1 MAALLATDPT
11 ARAAAASDPL
21 GLYVH
26 WPFCRA
32 KCPYCDFNSHV
43 SDSVDHALWRNLL
56 VRELE
61 TLAPRVGGAAD
72 GTRRLVS
79 IFFGGGTPSLMEP
92 ETVADVLAAARRL
105 FRFNNDIEITLEANP
120 TSVEAAKMA
129 AFRQAGI
136 TRVSL
141 GVQALDDAS
150 LRFLGREHSAAEAL
164 AALDAVRAQF
174 DTVSFDLI
182 YARPEQ
188 DLAGWQRELERAI
201 ALEPVHLSLY
211 QLTIEPTTPFY
222 ARHARGE
229 FALPDDD
236 GAADLYEATQEILGR
251 AGLPAYEVSNH
262 ARPGHECRHNL
273 VYWRYQDYL
282 GIGPGAHGRLSD
294 GRPGAAKTATRTH
307 RAPTIWLDRV
317 AREGH
322 ALVDDAPIPRD
333 EALMEAVLMGL
344 RIDEGLTEDR
354 CRHLFGAAP
363 ADLFEAPALEGL
375 VAAGFL
381 ETAGADIRATA
392 AGRAR
397 LDAVTAR
404 LLQHAR
410 PLTGR

>member
-1 MAALLATDPT
+1 MADPLT
-11 ARAAAASDPL
+11 AEGLGTGAAESDPL

-43 SDSVDHALWRNLL
+43 SDSVDHALWRDLL
-56 VRELE
+56 VREMDS
-61 TLAPRVGGAAD
+61 LAPRVAPAGQ
-72 GTRRLVS
+72 TRRLIS
-79 IFFGGGTPSLMEP
+79 LFFGGGTPSLMAP
-92 ETVADVLAAARRL
+92 ETVAAVIDAARRH
-105 FRFNNDIEITLEANP
+105 FAFNNDIEITLEANP

-129 AFRQAGI
+129 AFREAGI

-164 AALDAVRAQF
+164 AALESVRSQF
-174 DTVSFDLI
+174 DNVSFDLI

-188 DLAGWQRELERAI
+188 DLAAWTRELQRAI
-201 ALEPVHLSLY
+201 ALDPVHLSLY

-236 GAADLYEATQEILGR
+236 GAADLYDATQDILGR

-262 ARPGHECRHNL
+262 ARAGHACRHNL

-294 GRPGAAKTATRTH
+294 GRAGAGKRATRTH
-307 RAPTIWLDRV
+307 RAPKIWLERV
-317 AREGH
+317 ARDGH

-333 EALMEAVLMGL
+333 ESLMEAVLMGL
-344 RIDEGLTEDR
+344 RIDEGLTDR
-354 CRHLFGAAP
+354 RFRHLFNAAP
-363 ADLFEAPALEGL
+363 TDLFEPAALETL
-375 VAAGFL
+375 VGAGFL
-381 ETAGADIRATA
+381 TVDGTDIRATP

-397 LDAVTAR
+397 LEAVTSR
-404 LLQHAR
+404 LLQHAL
-410 PLTGR
+410 PDGRS

>member
-1 MAALLATDPT
+1 MADPLT
-11 ARAAAASDPL
+11 TDPL

-43 SDSVDHALWRNLL
+43 SDRVDHALWRDLL

-61 TLAPRVGGAAD
+61 TLAPRVGGGPD
-72 GTRRLVS
+72 GTRRLTS

-92 ETVADVLAAARRL
+92 ETAAAVIEAARGL
-105 FRFNNDIEITLEANP
+105 FRFNNDVEITLEANP

-150 LRFLGREHSAAEAL
+150 LRFLGREHTAAEAL
-164 AALDAVRAQF
+164 GALDSVRSHF
-174 DTVSFDLI
+174 DNVSFDLI

-188 DLAGWQRELERAI
+188 DLAAWEAELARAI
-201 ALEPVHLSLY
+201 ALEPAHLSLY

-236 GAADLYEATQEILGR
+236 GAADLYDATQEILGA

-282 GIGPGAHGRLSD
+282 GIGPGAHGRLST
-294 GRPGAAKTATRTH
+294 GAPGAPKTGTRIH
-307 RAPTIWLDRV
+307 RAPKIWLERV
-317 AREGH
+317 ARDGH
-322 ALVDDAPIPRD
+322 ALVDDIPIPRD
-333 EALMEAVLMGL
+333 EAVMEAVLMGL
-344 RIDEGLTEDR
+344 RIDEGLTADR
-354 CRHLFGAAP
+354 FRHLFGAAP
-363 ADLFEAPALEGL
+363 TSLFERQALDTL
-375 VAAGFL
+375 ADAGFL
-381 ETAGADIRATA
+381 EIDGGGIRATA
-392 AGRAR
+392 EGRAR
-397 LDAVTAR
+397 LDAVTSR
-404 LLQHAR
+404 LLQHA
-410 PLTGR
+410 L

>member
-1 MAALLATDPT
+1 MADPLATDT
-11 ARAAAASDPL
+11 RTTEPL

-43 SDSVDHALWRNLL
+43 SDSVDHALWRELL

-61 TLAPRVGGAAD
+61 VLAPRVGGGAE
-72 GTRRLVS
+72 GGRRLVS

-92 ETVADVLAAARRL
+92 ETVSMVIEAARKL

-164 AALDAVRAQF
+164 AALDSVRANF
-174 DTVSFDLI
+174 ENVSFDLI

-188 DLAGWQRELERAI
+188 DLATWQAELARAI
-201 ALEPVHLSLY
+201 ALEPTHLSLY

-229 FALPDDD
+229 FALPDED
-236 GAADLYEATQEILGR
+236 GAADLYDATQDILST

-294 GRPGAAKTATRTH
+294 GRAGASKTATRTH
-307 RAPTIWLDRV
+307 RAPKIWLERV
-317 AREGH
+317 ARDGH
-322 ALVDDAPIPRD
+322 ALVDDALIPAE
-333 EALMEAVLMGL
+333 EALMETVLMGL
-344 RIDEGLTEDR
+344 RIDEGLTETR
-354 CRHLFGAAP
+354 VRHLLGAAP
-363 ADLFEAPALEGL
+363 TELFEPRALDDLVSGGFLTIDGADL
-375 VAAGFL
+375 
-381 ETAGADIRATA
+381 RATPE
-392 AGRAR
+392 GRAR
-397 LDAVTAR
+397 LDAVTSH
-404 LLQHAR
+404 LLQHTLPR
-410 PLTGR
+410 

>member
-1 MAALLATDPT
+1 MADPLTPDRST
-11 ARAAAASDPL
+11 ADPL

-43 SDSVDHALWRNLL
+43 SDSVDHDLWRASL

-61 TLAPRVGGAAD
+61 TLAPRVGGGPD
-72 GTRRLVS
+72 GNRRLVS

-92 ETVADVLAAARRL
+92 ETVAAVIAAARRL

-129 AFRQAGI
+129 AFREAGI
-136 TRVSL
+136 NRVSL
-141 GVQALDDAS
+141 GVQALDDAA

-164 AALDAVRAQF
+164 AALDSVRASF

-188 DLAGWQRELERAI
+188 DLATWQAELARAI
-201 ALEPVHLSLY
+201 ALDPSHLSLY

-229 FALPDDD
+229 FALPDED
-236 GAADLYEATQEILGR
+236 GAADLYDTTQDILGG

-262 ARPGHECRHNL
+262 ARPGRECRHNL

-294 GRPGAAKTATRTH
+294 GRPGAPKTATRTH
-307 RAPTIWLDRV
+307 RAPKIWLDRV
-317 AREGH
+317 ARDGH
-322 ALVDDAPIPRD
+322 ALVDDAAIPTD
-333 EALMEAVLMGL
+333 EAVMEAVLMGL
-344 RIDEGLTEDR
+344 RIDEGLTEAR
-354 CRHLFGAAP
+354 CRHLFDVAP
-363 ADLFEAPALEGL
+363 TELFEPAAVEGL
-375 VAAGFL
+375 VSAGFL
-381 ETAGADIRATA
+381 TVDGADLRATA
-392 AGRAR
+392 EGRAR
-397 LDAVTAR
+397 LDAVTSR
-404 LLQHAR
+404 LLQNSR
-410 PLTGR
+410 PLPGG

>member
-1 MAALLATDPT
+1 MADPQITDNLAT
-11 ARAAAASDPL
+11 DPL

-61 TLAPRVGGAAD
+61 TLAPRVGGGPERD
-72 GTRRLVS
+72 RRLVS

-92 ETVADVLAAARRL
+92 ETVAAVIEAARKL

-141 GVQALDDAS
+141 GVQAMDDAS

-174 DTVSFDLI
+174 DNVSFDLI

-188 DLAGWQRELERAI
+188 DLAAWQAELARAI
-201 ALEPVHLSLY
+201 ALKPSHLSLY

-222 ARHARGE
+222 ARHARGD
-229 FALPDDD
+229 FALPDED
-236 GAADLYEATQEILGR
+236 GAADLYDATQTILGA

-294 GRPGAAKTATRTH
+294 GRAGSAKTATRTH
-307 RAPTIWLDRV
+307 RAPKIWLDRT
-317 AREGH
+317 ARDGH
-322 ALVDDAPIPRD
+322 ALVDDALIPAD
-333 EALMEAVLMGL
+333 ESLMEAVLMGL
-344 RIDEGLTEDR
+344 RIDEGLTAER
-354 CRHLFGAAP
+354 SRHLFGAAP
-363 ADLFEAPALEGL
+363 AELFDAHTLQGL
-375 VAAGFL
+375 ISAGFL
-381 ETAGADIRATA
+381 ESDDDGLRATA
-392 AGRAR
+392 EGRAR
-397 LDAVTAR
+397 LDAVTSR

-410 PLTGR
+410 SLSDLS